1 MWPKLKENAAGV
13 EPVYVFDR
21 KRPPG
26 HLCQLTSEEIW
37 KLQGRSVVDL
47 NKGALME
54 QMVCEGC
61 RATGAQS
68 AASLLLWAGDVME
81 MIMEERATK
90 AGMCAEVEGP
100 ESLALKFWFGS
111 ANGEEETT
119 GGEQEEDEVEQVFWA
134 NRWTEAWWISML
146 DDEIT
151 STEDEAEE
159 DCRAGGRKPRKIAE
173 EVAEVVSKQF
183 VTGVRLAVRP
193 FCREVGD
200 RVEWKSGWRRTCRE
214 TKVRP
219 RCVGEVA
226 SMGEETAMVVR
237 VFGQVG
243 KHGRAGEQA
252 VRFCGLLGLAGS
264 VGEHH
269 QAEHLRHQDGP
280 QACGGRG
287 CPGWHAPGVDLAG
300 GPGSTFYDPAS
311 SAVGGHAM
319 RCYNVSARS

>member
-1 MWPKLKENAAGV
+1 
-13 EPVYVFDR
+13 
-21 KRPPG
+21 
-26 HLCQLTSEEIW
+26 
-37 KLQGRSVVDL
+37 
-47 NKGALME
+47 ME

-183 VTGVRLAVRP
+183 VTGVGLAVRP

-280 QACGGRG
+280 QACG
-287 CPGWHAPGVDLAG
+287 AG
-300 GPGSTFYDPAS
+300 DVLDGMHRVWILLGGLDRRSTTRRPRS

>member
-1 MWPKLKENAAGV
+1 MWPKLKEHAAGV

-100 ESLALKFWFGS
+100 QSLALKFWFGP

-119 GGEQEEDEVEQVFWA
+119 GGEQEERT
-134 NRWTEAWWISML
+134 RWSRSFGPTDGQRLGGYQCWTMRSRPVRTRRMKTAGQGAASRARL
-146 DDEIT
+146 QKRSLGPPFVPYVT
-151 STEDEAEE
+151 LLLTTFRPAGRGPED
-159 DCRAGGRKPRKIAE
+159 GGRKGSEKR
-173 EVAEVVSKQF
+173 
-183 VTGVRLAVRP
+183 VTG
-193 FCREVGD
+193 
-200 RVEWKSGWRRTCRE
+200 RR
-214 TKVRP
+214 K
-219 RCVGEVA
+219 
-226 SMGEETAMVVR
+226 
-237 VFGQVG
+237 
-243 KHGRAGEQA
+243 
-252 VRFCGLLGLAGS
+252 
-264 VGEHH
+264 
-269 QAEHLRHQDGP
+269 
-280 QACGGRG
+280 
-287 CPGWHAPGVDLAG
+287 
-300 GPGSTFYDPAS
+300 
-311 SAVGGHAM
+311 
-319 RCYNVSARS
+319 

>member
-47 NKGALME
+47 NKGTLME

-173 EVAEVVSKQF
+173 EVAEEVSKQF
-183 VTGVRLAVRP
+183 VTGVGLAVRP
-193 FCREVGD
+193 FCGEVGD

-219 RCVGEVA
+219 RRRP
-226 SMGEETAMVVR
+226 MVVCGR
-237 VFGQVG
+237 SGE
-243 KHGRAGEQA
+243 HGRGD
-252 VRFCGLLGLAGS
+252 S
-264 VGEHH
+264 
-269 QAEHLRHQDGP
+269 DGC
-280 QACGGRG
+280 QSIWTGRK
-287 CPGWHAPGVDLAG
+287 
-300 GPGSTFYDPAS
+300 
-311 SAVGGHAM
+311 
-319 RCYNVSARS
+319 ARSSGRTSC